1 MKYLIRF
8 NTKHAGSPFVWR
20 VLQDSNEFLVKG
32 VRINVPTWDEQ
43 SIEGNE
49 TKWNI
54 ACLGTLTIENDI
66 AYIEMNND
74 F

>member
-20 VLQDSNEFLVKG
+20 VLQNSNEFLVKG

-43 SIEGNE
+43 SMEGNE

-54 ACLGTLTIENDI
+54 ACEGFLTIENDI

>member
-1 MKYLIRF
+1 
-8 NTKHAGSPFVWR
+8 
-20 VLQDSNEFLVKG
+20 LQNSNEFLVKG

-43 SIEGNE
+43 SMEGNE

>member
-1 MKYLIRF
+1 M
-8 NTKHAGSPFVWR
+8 
-20 VLQDSNEFLVKG
+20 
-32 VRINVPTWDEQ
+32 
-43 SIEGNE
+43 EGNE